1 MSINSFSSSINNLPQ
16 SVKAVLWSYKTDKI
30 EVNKHKKIIIFQV
43 LNFGSEEAIKWL
55 FKQYNL
61 DLITKVASDIPLF
74 QWNKKS
80 LSLWKLVLS
89 INTKDRVI

>member
-1 MSINSFSSSINNLPQ
+1 MSPLTPQ
-16 SVKAVLWSYKTDKI
+16 SVKAVLWSYDLNTI
-30 EVNKHKKIIIFQV
+30 ELQKDKKIIIAQV

-55 FKQYNL
+55 FKQYRFTDVEQIAN
-61 DLITKVASDIPLF
+61 TIPLF

-89 INTKDRVI
+89 INPKSRII